1 MAKITAEDIYNTL
14 HNVRKP
20 ILNNLTIGVLVTK
33 DKINKFGPSLL
44 DGKQNVYGKHQLESC
59 GPPELIA
66 CNSNNITDWKKLYER
81 ALTCVNRRI
90 QSDAN
95 FISTQGKQP
104 DEGHVRA
111 LKRAYYISSSCAG
124 LLTKYASETIDNIEK
139 KIDTQATVPRDF
151 YRRVFQ
157 RLDQAQFNKNN
168 RNDIIGDLDFLI
180 VEDLPIIQ
188 TIVNDLAQKASQKV
202 LQNSS
207 QFPSLA
213 APAPAPAKVAA
224 KAKANAAP
232 EPAQAPAPVRA
243 ASPKGASPK
252 GASPKVLTA
261 KQLLLRSFF
270 TQGKKQVAK
279 KGGYRKQT
287 KKNKLNQRARTR
299 RHRS

>member
-1 MAKITAEDIYNTL
+1 
-14 HNVRKP
+14 
-20 ILNNLTIGVLVTK
+20 
-33 DKINKFGPSLL
+33 
-44 DGKQNVYGKHQLESC
+44 
-59 GPPELIA
+59 
-66 CNSNNITDWKKLYER
+66 
-81 ALTCVNRRI
+81 
-90 QSDAN
+90 
-95 FISTQGKQP
+95 
-104 DEGHVRA
+104 
-111 LKRAYYISSSCAG
+111 
-124 LLTKYASETIDNIEK
+124 
-139 KIDTQATVPRDF
+139 VPRDF

-252 GASPKVLTA
+252 GASPKGASPKGASPKGASPKVLTA